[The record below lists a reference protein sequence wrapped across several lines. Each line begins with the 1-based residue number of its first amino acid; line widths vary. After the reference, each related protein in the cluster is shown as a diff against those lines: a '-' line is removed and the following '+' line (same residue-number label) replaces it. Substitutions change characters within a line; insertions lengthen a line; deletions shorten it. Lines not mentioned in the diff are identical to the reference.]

1 MSSKQ
6 YATIRDVGF
15 CGVIITF
22 DKEGDFEIQFMAP
35 KETLKHVKEPV
46 SNEVLEAL
54 ARLEQMDPDE

>member
-6 YATIRDVGF
+6 YATIRDLGF
-15 CGVIITF
+15 CGVIIKF
-22 DKEGDFEIQFMAP
+22 YKEGDFAIQVMAS
-35 KETLKHVKEPV
+35 KETPKHVKEPV